1 VTGAFGDT
9 DTTTPNDSR
18 YDALYDLLMLSGTSR
33 TLQSFNNY
41 PMGVAPSTAYYWL
54 CQEHYDVYLANG
66 GAAPGGTV
74 IFDAGVVIN
83 AALAW
88 SSAINLSTAQAPPYQ
103 QTPVQTAR
111 VLITERAIC
120 PLSTQIQIPD
130 AGNCYIE
137 SITGEPLL
145 HLVATLETGT
155 GSPLRD
161 GVIINET
168 VTLRPPYV
176 KLAGFSISKPF
187 SYLTGW
193 YDGVL
198 VPSWSGGVLTS
209 APRNERD
216 GSAGIWTSLIP
227 YFAAPIS
234 TDLNAVIAMQQ
245 PGLPTASGGTGLSIV
260 YFDKMG
266 TDTAGNPKMS
276 TRTVWAS
283 ASAAVP
289 VTIDPVTSA
298 GAPLY
303 YGAPQNTSLAQLAT
317 YVAEASGPGEPGLAG
332 FNLRFL
338 GLGALVVG
346 GFQVAP
352 HGIMYKGAIVEG
364 TGDQQGFGVL
374 TITTDS
380 NVPIVGTLLDATNTA
395 PGTAVLQSLGS
406 NMFLLTVSQTVAGP
420 VNFTTR
426 NFQGLFCLFGPPP
439 NPDKNY
445 GQGFNSTS
453 GVGNGAIKFPAQ
465 LPKLAQVASPQTA
478 ASPEREARPAI
489 PGTEIVFHTG
499 YYDNGAVV
507 HNGSPNDSGSG
518 VVINYPLFLRGHALN
533 LIGDDFEVAINT
545 YGFSQGQA
553 YLNGGGGGWRV
564 PRAIS
569 LYNDMRQD
577 TGTFRPQDCYYADG
591 TPGPM
596 QLGSGAGSVHFAS
609 GDQPIEPQQADSGAA
624 GVNRPIDLIIDGARC
639 WCPNAAALAVVATSS
654 TGGTLTT
661 QSRTSIR
668 NSTLLSGAKTCAV
681 NLKNSASTLS
691 CQLYIENTDIDGW
704 FQDSDGAIGI
714 QVLGESG
721 PANLTIGRNVRVLNA
736 ACQAINCSGLGTI
749 VMSDDFLAGQPQ
761 INVVPNRASGATTL
775 GWTQIPNAVIA
786 CANSLIAGE
795 FQALAPS
802 TAPAPGPVYPGSPL
816 QIGAPTQTGTP
827 PIYGNAD
834 YTHIRV
840 RLTYVPSNVY
850 AMVITNAVFP
860 VIDSAVGVSNGSGGS
875 LGLNLLQTTASG
887 STVNAPAVNVCI
899 NSLHFQR
906 LDSAPITTDSYSNYY
921 TNTGDIWWPPGSP
934 VTMVQSP
941 AFAALLLA

>member
-1 VTGAFGDT
+1 MTGAFGDT

-18 YDALYDLLMLSGTSR
+18 YDALYNLLMLSGTSR

-41 PMGVAPSTAYYWL
+41 PMGVAPSTAFYWL

-120 PLSTQIQIPD
+120 PLATQIQIPD

-145 HLVATLETGT
+145 HLIASIDTKGN
-155 GSPLRD
+155 GND
-161 GVIINET
+161 GIVVNT
-168 VTLRPPYV
+168 TPGDRPPYV

-216 GSAGIWTSLIP
+216 GSAGIWTNLVP

-234 TDLNAVIAMQQ
+234 SNLNAVIAMQQ
-245 PGLPTASGGTGLSIV
+245 PNLPIASGGTGQSIV
-260 YFDKMG
+260 YFDIDGVDGSGRPMI
-266 TDTAGNPKMS
+266 S
-276 TRTVWAS
+276 TRTVQAS
-283 ASAAVP
+283 ATTVGVA

-298 GAPLY
+298 GTPLY
-303 YGAPQNTSLAQLAT
+303 YGAYQATTLAQLAT
-317 YVAEASGPGEPGLAG
+317 YVADASATGLAG

-346 GFQVAP
+346 GFQVAT
-352 HGIMYKGAIVEG
+352 HGVTYTGSIAAG
-364 TGDQQGFGVL
+364 TGAQQGFGIFTV
-374 TITTDS
+374 TSTMMPRI
-380 NVPIVGTLLDATNTA
+380 GTLLDTIHTA
-395 PGTAVLQSLGS
+395 PGTAVIAQLST
-406 NMFLLTVSQTVAGP
+406 NVFVVTVSQTVASTT
-420 VNFTTR
+420 FTTN
-426 NFQGLFCLFGPPP
+426 NFQGLFVLFGPPP
-439 NPDKNY
+439 NPDANY
-445 GQGFNSTS
+445 AQGFNSS
-453 GVGNGAIKFPAQ
+453 NGFSTGATKFPAL
-465 LPKLAQVASPQTA
+465 LPKLAQSSTPQSATN
-478 ASPEREARPAI
+478 PEREARPAI
-489 PGTEIVFHTG
+489 PGTEILFHTG
-499 YYDNGAVV
+499 DYISSSTYV
-507 HNGSPNDSGSG
+507 HNGSPNDIHGSG

-533 LIGDDFEVAINT
+533 VIGDDFEVAINT

-577 TGTFRPQDCYYADG
+577 TGTFRCQDCYYADG

-609 GDQPIEPQQADSGAA
+609 GDQPIEPQQAGASGV
-624 GVNRPIDLIIDGARC
+624 GFNRPIDLIIDGVRC
-639 WCPNAAALAVVATSS
+639 WCPNAAAVAVVATGNPLS
-654 TGGTLTT
+654 T
-661 QSRTSIR
+661 QNRTSIR

-681 NLKNSASTLS
+681 NVKNASSTLS

-704 FQDSDGAIGI
+704 FQDSDGACGI
-714 QVLGESG
+714 QVVGEAG
-721 PANLTIGRNVRVLNA
+721 PANLTIGKNVRVLNA
-736 ACQAINCSGLGTI
+736 ACQAVNCSGLGTI
-749 VMSDDFLAGQPQ
+749 IMSEDFLAGQPQ
-761 INVVPNRASGATTL
+761 INVVLNRSSGVGTL
-775 GWTQIPNAVIA
+775 QWTQIPNAVIA
-786 CANSLIAGE
+786 CTDSLVAGE
-795 FQALAPS
+795 FQAAAALS
-802 TAPAPGPVYPGSPL
+802 GLGTGSPL
-816 QIGAPTQTGTP
+816 QVGTP
-827 PIYGNAD
+827 SQLANPSTGSPAINGNAD
-834 YTHIRV
+834 YTRIRV
-840 RLTYVPSNVY
+840 RLTYVPPGIY
-850 AMVITNAVFP
+850 AMVITNAMYP
-860 VIDSAVGVSNGSGGS
+860 VIESAVGISTVSTSSGA
-875 LGLNLLQTTASG
+875 LGLNLLQTSG
-887 STVNAPAVNVCI
+887 GGAFVVNAPAVNVCI

-906 LDSAPITTDSYSNYY
+906 LGSTPITKDSYSNYY
-921 TNTGDIWWPPGSP
+921 TNTGDIWGPSGSP